1 MYRFKISV
9 KRNKKYDVYKNGK
22 YLVSFGD
29 RNYQHYKDKTPLK
42 AWSVL
47 DHNDKKEEIIIIQ
60 DLERMLNMKVLNIL
74 VINIY
79 GELNN

>member
-1 MYRFKISV
+1 MYEFKISV
-9 KRNKKYDVYKNGK
+9 KRNKKYDVYKNRK

-47 DHNDKKEEIIIIQ
+47 DHNDKKRRDNYYSRFGKDAKYETAKYFSHKY
-60 DLERMLNMKVLNIL
+60 LW
-74 VINIY
+74 
-79 GELNN
+79 

>member
-47 DHNDKKEEIIIIQ
+47 DHNDKKRRDNYYSRFGKDAKFESAKYFSHKY
-60 DLERMLNMKVLNIL
+60 LW
-74 VINIY
+74 
-79 GELNN
+79 

>member
-1 MYRFKISV
+1 MYEFKISV

-47 DHNDKKEEIIIIQ
+47 DHNDKKRRDNYYSRFGKDAKYESAKYFSHKY
-60 DLERMLNMKVLNIL
+60 LW
-74 VINIY
+74 
-79 GELNN
+79 

>member
-47 DHNDKKEEIIIIQ
+47 DHNDKKRRDNYYSRFGKDAKYESAKYFSHKY
-60 DLERMLNMKVLNIL
+60 LW
-74 VINIY
+74 
-79 GELNN
+79 

>member
-1 MYRFKISV
+1 MYEFKISV

-47 DHNDKKEEIIIIQ
+47 DHNDKKRRDNYYSRFGKDAKYETAKYFSHKY
-60 DLERMLNMKVLNIL
+60 LW
-74 VINIY
+74 
-79 GELNN
+79 